1 MAARYLKQYGCKNV
15 VLYLA
20 RKVNDSLVNQFN
32 MAQYSGCE
40 FRDFGDFQN
49 HPETLEQSMLDLE
62 DSLQSSDL
70 ILDALFGYSFKG
82 PSRQP
87 YTSIITSLIKF

>member
-1 MAARYLKQYGCKNV
+1 MAARHLKQYGCNNV

-20 RKVNDSLVNQFN
+20 RKVNDNLVNQFN
-32 MAQYSGCE
+32 MAKYSECE

-49 HPETLEQSMLDLE
+49 HPETLEQSMLDFEKTLH
-62 DSLQSSDL
+62 DSDL